1 MAECPESVM
10 PPASSRP
17 SSRNRARSSSSSFT
31 SLRGLAEA
39 MLAQELA
46 QVLAIDLGGPRRG
59 GEVPL
64 VPFEERVDVA
74 ALERVDDPGLRL
86 LERQIDV
93 GRGGGRACR
102 LFVERVVDHQLLAVA
117 DRASPLDDV
126 AQLARVP
133 RPGVSLQAGEVRL
146 GDGQRPI
153 GAELA
158 DEVLNEKGNVLG

>member
-59 GEVPL
+59 GEVSL

-74 ALERVDDPGLRL
+74 ALERVDDLGLRL

-93 GRGGGRACR
+93 RRSRGGARWP
-102 LFVERVVDHQLLAVA
+102 LLERVFDHQLLAVA
-117 DRASPLDDV
+117 DRASPLDDI
-126 AQLARVP
+126 AQLARVS
-133 RPGVSLQAGEVRL
+133 RPGVSLQAAEIRF
-146 GDGQRPI
+146 GD
-153 GAELA
+153 
-158 DEVLNEKGNVLG
+158 